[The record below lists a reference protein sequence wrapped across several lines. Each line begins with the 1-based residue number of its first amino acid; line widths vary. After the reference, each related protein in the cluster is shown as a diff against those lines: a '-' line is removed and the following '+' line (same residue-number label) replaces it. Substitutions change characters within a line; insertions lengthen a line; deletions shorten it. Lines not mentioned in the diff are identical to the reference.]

1 MKFSRFTALILS
13 AVLLSSAISCSTPDS
28 PANSTVKSPE
38 TTGTAASAEAPEET
52 KIVYSAD
59 IPEGTDMDG
68 YEFRIMVN
76 DSSHYWV
83 DINFMHDEENGNYIN
98 DAVLYRER
106 AAEEKLNINLLPI
119 PSPNASSATSKFVSA
134 NEDASDLVFLSPA
147 GTMNLITEGMFLE
160 LNRDVPN
167 LDLSNP
173 WWDQNAAAD
182 LSIVDKLFMV
192 YGDISM
198 MYKRTMS
205 VCLFNKNLVANLSLA
220 NPYELVEQNNWTY
233 ESVAALGKDVAQDIN
248 NDGAYTMGEDMMV
261 TGYSADQLPILL
273 ISGGNFL
280 TTKDDEDIPQLTFYN
295 ERMVSAYETLASW
308 LFNDEL
314 AKLSGGSTDAF
325 GTGKLLMVLCEMHC
339 IPHLRN
345 MEEDFGILPF
355 PKYEAAQ
362 ERYYHV
368 INPNV
373 ACAMLIP
380 ITVADPAQVGLVAEV
395 LAAEGKNYITPAYY
409 DYNLTSRDT
418 RDEESVGMLDIIFAT
433 TTYDAAHIYDLGGIG
448 TMLRGLANTKNENVT
463 SAFEKISNSVQKY
476 IDRTVKKYQEI
487 GEAN

>member
-1 MKFSRFTALILS
+1 MKIAKLSSLFLAALM
-13 AVLLSSAISCSTPDS
+13 LLSSVSCSA
-28 PANSTVKSPE
+28 PADTAGNDTTAPE
-38 TTGTAASAEAPEET
+38 ASVTSADTKAPEET

-76 DSSHYWV
+76 DESHYWV
-83 DINFMHDEENGNYIN
+83 DINFMHEEENGNYIN
-98 DAVLYRER
+98 DAVLFRER

-119 PSPNASSATSKFVSA
+119 PSPNASGATQKFVSA
-134 NEDASDLVFLSPA
+134 DEDASDLVFLSPA

-167 LDLSNP
+167 LDLTNP

-182 LSIVDKLFMV
+182 LSMVDKLFMV

-205 VCLFNKNLVANLSLA
+205 VCLFNKNLVTDLSLA
-220 NPYELVEQNNWTY
+220 NPYELVDQNNWTY
-233 ESVAALGKDVAQDIN
+233 ESVAALGKGVAQDIN

-273 ISGGNFL
+273 ISGGNFI

-314 AKLSGGSTDAF
+314 AQLSGGSIDAF
-325 GTGKLLMVLCEMHC
+325 GAGKLLMVLCEMHC

-355 PKYEAAQ
+355 PKYEASQ
-362 ERYYHV
+362 DRYYHV

-373 ACAMLIP
+373 ACAMMIP

-433 TTYDAAHIYDLGGIG
+433 TTYDAAHIYDLGGVG
-448 TMLRGLANTKNENVT
+448 TMLRGLASTKNENIT
-463 SAFEKISNSVQKY
+463 SAFEKISKSVQKY
-476 IDRTVKKYQEI
+476 IDRSVEKYQEI
-487 GEAN
+487 EGVN